1 MIIKFKYKTKKP
13 HRDQLSGM
21 SPSQFK
27 THLKRKGYKVD
38 RDFFKFGSVAY
49 KNNRAYRFR
58 YWSPRFF
65 VDVSIPLKEFDRWA
79 NSVNITMDF
88 VDWDLIV

>member
-1 MIIKFKYKTKKP
+1 MKWKTERP
-13 HRDQLSGM
+13 SRNQLWGM

-27 THLKRKGYKVD
+27 THLKRKGYKVR
-38 RDFFKFGSVAY
+38 RDFFKFAAVAY

-65 VDVSIPLKEFDRWA
+65 VDVSVPLKEFDRWA
-79 NSVNITMDF
+79 NSTDRVLTFGEWIKS
-88 VDWDLIV
+88 